1 MGELDEAMCEAIALG
16 ERAGKQGDVPVG
28 AVVLDERGTVIGRGR
43 NRREAGHDPLAHA
56 EIEAMRE
63 AAQARGDWNL
73 ADCTLVVT
81 LEPCPMCA
89 GACIQTHIGRIVFGA
104 WDAKLGACGSIW
116 DIPRDPHVGH
126 VPQVVGEGS
135 LATKPTYEYVQLF
148 SGQSSDGPPRLR
160 QSQVRRPRPFGRATH
175 TIRSMEQKD
184 VLKALQRDHA
194 AELKLAAKRLKGT
207 ARHTEIIPSRTLSE
221 LTGHEILLKPENLQ
235 VTGSFKI
242 RGAYNKIASLSE
254 EQIARGIVTASAGN
268 HAQGVAYAAR
278 ERHAKAT
285 ICMPQITPPLK
296 VDATKAYGADVVL
309 YGDVFDEAAAHA
321 AELAST
327 QGMIYVPP
335 FDDYEVI
342 CGQGTIGLEILEDVP
357 NVTDVVVPLGGGGL
371 GAGVAL
377 AIKTFK
383 PEARVIGAIP
393 EGSPAWKNSFA
404 AGRVTEADQVV
415 TSAEGV
421 AVKHPG
427 DLPFALLNEFMDD
440 LVTVTE
446 RDINEM
452 ILLML
457 EKHKLVIEAA
467 GAVSLAALEHLNL
480 RSRKF
485 ASATGPHVVVPIM
498 SGGNIDTVTMG
509 AVIQKGMI
517 ARGRIMNF
525 EVELP
530 DTPGQLVKVAQLL
543 ARERANVIALDHD
556 QFKASGHYTNAVSL
570 GVTVETNG
578 PDHIDHILMALKE
591 AGFQPKRIY

>member
-1 MGELDEAMCEAIALG
+1 VIRVWRTWKDVGGE
-16 ERAGKQGDVPVG
+16 
-28 AVVLDERGTVIGRGR
+28 
-43 NRREAGHDPLAHA
+43 
-56 EIEAMRE
+56 
-63 AAQARGDWNL
+63 ARSR
-73 ADCTLVVT
+73 VT
-81 LEPCPMCA
+81 
-89 GACIQTHIGRIVFGA
+89 I
-104 WDAKLGACGSIW
+104 
-116 DIPRDPHVGH
+116 
-126 VPQVVGEGS
+126 
-135 LATKPTYEYVQLF
+135 
-148 SGQSSDGPPRLR
+148 SG
-160 QSQVRRPRPFGRATH
+160 
-175 TIRSMEQKD
+175 MEQKD

-194 AELKLAAKRLKGT
+194 AELKLAAERLKGT
-207 ARHTEIIPSRTLSE
+207 ARHTEIIPSPALSE

-242 RGAYNKIASLSE
+242 RGAYNKIASLSDE
-254 EQIARGIVTASAGN
+254 ELAHGIVTASAGN

-278 ERHAKAT
+278 ERGAKAT

-309 YGDVFDEAAAHA
+309 YGEVFDESAARAQ
-321 AELAST
+321 ELSAT
-327 QGMIYVPP
+327 EGMIYVPP
-335 FDDYEVI
+335 FDDYEVL

-383 PEARVIGAIP
+383 PDVRVIGAIP
-393 EGSPAWKNSFA
+393 EGSPAWKNSLA
-404 AGRVTEADQVV
+404 AGRVVPADQVL

-421 AVKHPG
+421 AVKRPG
-427 DLPFALLNEFMDD
+427 DLTFALLNEFLDD
-440 LVTVTE
+440 LVTVSE

-457 EKHKLVIEAA
+457 EKHKLVVEAA

-485 ASATGPHVVVPIM
+485 AAAAGPHVVVPIL
-498 SGGNIDTVTMG
+498 SGGNEDTVSIG

-517 ARGRIMNF
+517 SRGRIMNF

-530 DTPGQLVKVAQLL
+530 DTPGQLVKVATIL
-543 ARERANVIALDHD
+543 AKERANVIALDHD
-556 QFKASGHYTNAVSL
+556 QFKASRYTDAVSL

-578 PDHIDHILMALKE
+578 PDHIDQVFAALRA
-591 AGFQPKRIY
+591 AGYSPKRIY

>member
-1 MGELDEAMCEAIALG
+1 
-16 ERAGKQGDVPVG
+16 
-28 AVVLDERGTVIGRGR
+28 
-43 NRREAGHDPLAHA
+43 
-56 EIEAMRE
+56 
-63 AAQARGDWNL
+63 
-73 ADCTLVVT
+73 
-81 LEPCPMCA
+81 
-89 GACIQTHIGRIVFGA
+89 
-104 WDAKLGACGSIW
+104 
-116 DIPRDPHVGH
+116 
-126 VPQVVGEGS
+126 
-135 LATKPTYEYVQLF
+135 
-148 SGQSSDGPPRLR
+148 
-160 QSQVRRPRPFGRATH
+160 
-175 TIRSMEQKD
+175 MEQKD

-207 ARHTEIIPSRTLSE
+207 ARHTEIIPSPVLSE
-221 LTGHEILLKPENLQ
+221 ATGHEILLKPENLQ

-254 EQIARGIVTASAGN
+254 EELSHGIVTASAGN

-278 ERHAKAT
+278 ERGAKAT

-309 YGDVFDEAAAHA
+309 YGEVFDESAARAQ
-321 AELAST
+321 ELSET
-327 QGMIYVPP
+327 EGMIYVPP
-335 FDDYEVI
+335 FDDYEVL

-383 PEARVIGAIP
+383 PEGRVIGAIP
-393 EGSPAWKNSFA
+393 EGSPAWKNSLA
-404 AGRVTEADQVV
+404 AGHVVPADDVV

-421 AVKHPG
+421 AVKRPG
-427 DLPFALLNEFMDD
+427 DLTFALLNEFLDD
-440 LVTVTE
+440 LVTVSE

-457 EKHKLVIEAA
+457 EKHKLVVEAA

-485 ASATGPHVVVPIM
+485 AEAPGPQVVVPIL
-498 SGGNIDTVTMG
+498 SGGNEDTVSLG
-509 AVIQKGMI
+509 DVIQKGMI

-530 DTPGQLVKVAQLL
+530 DKPGQLVKVATIL
-543 ARERANVIALDHD
+543 ADERANVIALDHD
-556 QFKASGHYTNAVSL
+556 QFKASAHYTNAVAL

-578 PDHIDHILMALKE
+578 PDHIDRILTALRE

>member
-1 MGELDEAMCEAIALG
+1 M
-16 ERAGKQGDVPVG
+16 
-28 AVVLDERGTVIGRGR
+28 
-43 NRREAGHDPLAHA
+43 
-56 EIEAMRE
+56 
-63 AAQARGDWNL
+63 
-73 ADCTLVVT
+73 
-81 LEPCPMCA
+81 
-89 GACIQTHIGRIVFGA
+89 
-104 WDAKLGACGSIW
+104 
-116 DIPRDPHVGH
+116 
-126 VPQVVGEGS
+126 
-135 LATKPTYEYVQLF
+135 
-148 SGQSSDGPPRLR
+148 
-160 QSQVRRPRPFGRATH
+160 
-175 TIRSMEQKD
+175 
-184 VLKALQRDHA
+184 LKALRRDHA
-194 AELKLAAKRLKGT
+194 AELKLAAERLKGT
-207 ARHTEIIPSRTLSE
+207 ARHTGIIPSPVLSE
-221 LTGHEILLKPENLQ
+221 MTGHEILLKPENLQ

-242 RGAYNKIASLSE
+242 RGAYNKIASLTD
-254 EQIARGIVTASAGN
+254 EQLSHGIVTASAGN

-278 ERHAKAT
+278 ERGAKAT

-309 YGDVFDEAAAHA
+309 CGEVFDEAAAHA
-321 AELAST
+321 QELSDNE
-327 QGMIYVPP
+327 GMIYVPP
-335 FDDYEVI
+335 FDDYEVL

-383 PEARVIGAIP
+383 PEVRVIGAIP
-393 EGSPAWKNSFA
+393 EGSPAWKNSLA
-404 AGRVTEADQVV
+404 AGHVVPADQVR

-421 AVKHPG
+421 AVKRPG
-427 DLPFALLNEFMDD
+427 DLTFALLNEFLDD

-457 EKHKLVIEAA
+457 EKHKLVVEAA

-485 ASATGPHVVVPIM
+485 AEAQGPHVVVPIL
-498 SGGNIDTVTMG
+498 SGGNEDTVSIS

-530 DTPGQLVKVAQLL
+530 DTPGQLVKVATIL
-543 ARERANVIALDHD
+543 AEQRANVIALDHD
-556 QFKASGHYTNAVSL
+556 QFKASSHYTDSVSL

-578 PDHIDHILMALKE
+578 PEHIDRILDAMRA
-591 AGFQPKRIY
+591 AGFRPKRIY

>member
-1 MGELDEAMCEAIALG
+1 
-16 ERAGKQGDVPVG
+16 
-28 AVVLDERGTVIGRGR
+28 
-43 NRREAGHDPLAHA
+43 
-56 EIEAMRE
+56 
-63 AAQARGDWNL
+63 
-73 ADCTLVVT
+73 
-81 LEPCPMCA
+81 
-89 GACIQTHIGRIVFGA
+89 
-104 WDAKLGACGSIW
+104 
-116 DIPRDPHVGH
+116 
-126 VPQVVGEGS
+126 
-135 LATKPTYEYVQLF
+135 
-148 SGQSSDGPPRLR
+148 
-160 QSQVRRPRPFGRATH
+160 
-175 TIRSMEQKD
+175 MEQNE
-184 VLKALQRDHA
+184 VLKALRREHA
-194 AELKLAAKRLKGT
+194 AELKLAAERLKGT
-207 ARHTEIIPSRTLSE
+207 ARHTGIIPSPVLSE
-221 LTGHEILLKPENLQ
+221 MTGHEILLKPENLQ

-242 RGAYNKIASLSE
+242 RGAYNKIASLTD
-254 EQIARGIVTASAGN
+254 EQLSHGIVTASAGN

-278 ERHAKAT
+278 ERGAKAT

-309 YGDVFDEAAAHA
+309 CGEVFDEAAAHA
-321 AELAST
+321 QELSDNE
-327 QGMIYVPP
+327 GMIYVPP
-335 FDDYEVI
+335 FDDYEVL

-383 PEARVIGAIP
+383 PEVRVIGAIP
-393 EGSPAWKNSFA
+393 EGSPAWKNSLA
-404 AGRVTEADQVV
+404 AGHVVPADQVR

-421 AVKHPG
+421 AVKRPG
-427 DLPFALLNEFMDD
+427 DLTFALLNEFLDD

-457 EKHKLVIEAA
+457 EKHKLVVEAA

-485 ASATGPHVVVPIM
+485 AEAQGPHVVVPIL
-498 SGGNIDTVTMG
+498 SGGNEDTVSIS

-530 DTPGQLVKVAQLL
+530 DTPGQLVKVATIL
-543 ARERANVIALDHD
+543 AEQRANVIALDHD
-556 QFKASGHYTNAVSL
+556 QFKASSHYTDSVSL

-578 PDHIDHILMALKE
+578 PEHIDRVLDAMRA

>member
-1 MGELDEAMCEAIALG
+1 
-16 ERAGKQGDVPVG
+16 
-28 AVVLDERGTVIGRGR
+28 
-43 NRREAGHDPLAHA
+43 
-56 EIEAMRE
+56 
-63 AAQARGDWNL
+63 
-73 ADCTLVVT
+73 
-81 LEPCPMCA
+81 
-89 GACIQTHIGRIVFGA
+89 
-104 WDAKLGACGSIW
+104 
-116 DIPRDPHVGH
+116 
-126 VPQVVGEGS
+126 
-135 LATKPTYEYVQLF
+135 
-148 SGQSSDGPPRLR
+148 
-160 QSQVRRPRPFGRATH
+160 
-175 TIRSMEQKD
+175 MEQKD

-383 PEARVIGAIP
+383 PEVRVIGAIP

-578 PDHIDHILMALKE
+578 PDHIDHTPGPSCPGAPAAYKPAVHGWPLHSRAATAPLLCRGDGLVHQLRQRNCDVVANQTRRETVALR
-591 AGFQPKRIY
+591 APHVHDGDRHSRLCGHGHDARRRIYFQRRTDDPQLVRARGQLIGFLHCAVRQGLSEIDDIGFDQAVAGHTATIGKRAVAMRVGLFVQAGHDVGGVVFRVAFHTV

>member
-1 MGELDEAMCEAIALG
+1 
-16 ERAGKQGDVPVG
+16 
-28 AVVLDERGTVIGRGR
+28 
-43 NRREAGHDPLAHA
+43 
-56 EIEAMRE
+56 
-63 AAQARGDWNL
+63 
-73 ADCTLVVT
+73 
-81 LEPCPMCA
+81 
-89 GACIQTHIGRIVFGA
+89 
-104 WDAKLGACGSIW
+104 
-116 DIPRDPHVGH
+116 
-126 VPQVVGEGS
+126 
-135 LATKPTYEYVQLF
+135 
-148 SGQSSDGPPRLR
+148 
-160 QSQVRRPRPFGRATH
+160 
-175 TIRSMEQKD
+175 MEQKD

-194 AELKLAAKRLKGT
+194 AELKLAAERLKGT
-207 ARHTEIIPSRTLSE
+207 ARHTEIIPSPVLSE
-221 LTGHEILLKPENLQ
+221 MTGHEILLKPENLQ

-242 RGAYNKIASLSE
+242 RGAYNKIASLTE
-254 EQIARGIVTASAGN
+254 EQIAHGIVTASAGN

-278 ERHAKAT
+278 ERGAKAT

-309 YGDVFDEAAAHA
+309 YGDVFDESAAHA
-321 AELAST
+321 AELADKE
-327 QGMIYVPP
+327 GMIYVPP

-383 PEARVIGAIP
+383 PEVRVIGAIP
-393 EGSPAWKNSFA
+393 EGSPAWKDSLA
-404 AGRVTEADQVV
+404 AGRVSPADHVV

-427 DLPFALLNEFMDD
+427 DLPFALINEFLDD

-457 EKHKLVIEAA
+457 EKHKLVVEAA

-485 ASATGPHVVVPIM
+485 AAAGPHVVVPIM

-530 DTPGQLVKVAQLL
+530 DTPGQLVKVATLL
-543 ARERANVIALDHD
+543 AEQRANVIQLDHD

-578 PDHIDHILMALKE
+578 PEHIDRILAALRE

>member
-1 MGELDEAMCEAIALG
+1 
-16 ERAGKQGDVPVG
+16 
-28 AVVLDERGTVIGRGR
+28 
-43 NRREAGHDPLAHA
+43 
-56 EIEAMRE
+56 
-63 AAQARGDWNL
+63 
-73 ADCTLVVT
+73 
-81 LEPCPMCA
+81 
-89 GACIQTHIGRIVFGA
+89 
-104 WDAKLGACGSIW
+104 
-116 DIPRDPHVGH
+116 
-126 VPQVVGEGS
+126 
-135 LATKPTYEYVQLF
+135 
-148 SGQSSDGPPRLR
+148 
-160 QSQVRRPRPFGRATH
+160 
-175 TIRSMEQKD
+175 MEQNE

-194 AELKLAAKRLKGT
+194 AELKLAAERLKGT
-207 ARHTEIIPSRTLSE
+207 ARHTAIIPSKVLSDM
-221 LTGHEILLKPENLQ
+221 TGHEILLKPENLQ

-242 RGAYNKIASLSE
+242 RGAYNKIASLTD
-254 EQIARGIVTASAGN
+254 EQLAHGIVTASAGN

-278 ERHAKAT
+278 ERGAKAT

-309 YGDVFDEAAAHA
+309 CGEVFDESAAHA
-321 AELAST
+321 QELSDNE
-327 QGMIYVPP
+327 GMIYVPP
-335 FDDYEVI
+335 FDDYEVL

-383 PEARVIGAIP
+383 PEVRVIGAIP
-393 EGSPAWKNSFA
+393 EGSPAWKNSLA
-404 AGRVTEADQVV
+404 AGHVVPADQVR

-421 AVKHPG
+421 AVKRPG
-427 DLPFALLNEFMDD
+427 DLTFALLNEFLDD

-457 EKHKLVIEAA
+457 EKHKLVVEAA

-485 ASATGPHVVVPIM
+485 AEAQGPHVVVPIL
-498 SGGNIDTVTMG
+498 SGGNEDTVSIS

-530 DTPGQLVKVAQLL
+530 DTPGQLVKVATIL
-543 ARERANVIALDHD
+543 AEQRANVIALDHD
-556 QFKASGHYTNAVSL
+556 QFKASSHYTDSVSL

-578 PDHIDHILMALKE
+578 PEHIDRILDAMRA
-591 AGFQPKRIY
+591 AGFRPKRIY

>member
-1 MGELDEAMCEAIALG
+1 
-16 ERAGKQGDVPVG
+16 
-28 AVVLDERGTVIGRGR
+28 
-43 NRREAGHDPLAHA
+43 
-56 EIEAMRE
+56 
-63 AAQARGDWNL
+63 
-73 ADCTLVVT
+73 
-81 LEPCPMCA
+81 
-89 GACIQTHIGRIVFGA
+89 
-104 WDAKLGACGSIW
+104 
-116 DIPRDPHVGH
+116 
-126 VPQVVGEGS
+126 
-135 LATKPTYEYVQLF
+135 
-148 SGQSSDGPPRLR
+148 
-160 QSQVRRPRPFGRATH
+160 
-175 TIRSMEQKD
+175 MEQKD

-207 ARHTEIIPSRTLSE
+207 ARHTRIIPSPVLSE
-221 LTGHEILLKPENLQ
+221 TTGHEILLKPENLQ

-254 EQIARGIVTASAGN
+254 EELSHGIVTASAGN

-278 ERHAKAT
+278 ERGAKAT

-309 YGDVFDEAAAHA
+309 CGEVFDESAARAQ
-321 AELAST
+321 ELSET
-327 QGMIYVPP
+327 EGMIYVPP
-335 FDDYEVI
+335 FDDYEVL

-383 PEARVIGAIP
+383 PEVRVIGAIP
-393 EGSPAWKNSFA
+393 EGSPAWKNSLA
-404 AGRVTEADQVV
+404 AGRVVPADDVV

-421 AVKHPG
+421 AVKRPG
-427 DLPFALLNEFMDD
+427 DLTFALLNEFLDD
-440 LVTVTE
+440 LVTVSE

-457 EKHKLVIEAA
+457 EKHKLVVEAA

-485 ASATGPHVVVPIM
+485 AEAQGPHVVVPIL
-498 SGGNIDTVTMG
+498 SGGNEDTVSIS

-530 DTPGQLVKVAQLL
+530 DTPGQLVKVATIL
-543 ARERANVIALDHD
+543 AEQRANVIALDHD
-556 QFKASGHYTNAVSL
+556 QFKASSHYTDSVSL

-578 PDHIDHILMALKE
+578 PEHIDRILDAMRE

>member
-1 MGELDEAMCEAIALG
+1 
-16 ERAGKQGDVPVG
+16 
-28 AVVLDERGTVIGRGR
+28 
-43 NRREAGHDPLAHA
+43 
-56 EIEAMRE
+56 
-63 AAQARGDWNL
+63 
-73 ADCTLVVT
+73 
-81 LEPCPMCA
+81 
-89 GACIQTHIGRIVFGA
+89 
-104 WDAKLGACGSIW
+104 
-116 DIPRDPHVGH
+116 
-126 VPQVVGEGS
+126 
-135 LATKPTYEYVQLF
+135 
-148 SGQSSDGPPRLR
+148 
-160 QSQVRRPRPFGRATH
+160 
-175 TIRSMEQKD
+175 MEQKD

-194 AELKLAAKRLKGT
+194 AELKLAAERLKGT
-207 ARHTEIIPSRTLSE
+207 ARHTEIIPSPVLSE
-221 LTGHEILLKPENLQ
+221 MTGHEILLKPENLQ

-242 RGAYNKIASLSE
+242 RGAYNKIASLTE
-254 EQIARGIVTASAGN
+254 EQIAHGIVTASAGN

-278 ERHAKAT
+278 ERGAKAT

-309 YGDVFDEAAAHA
+309 YGDVFDESAAHA
-321 AELAST
+321 AELADKE
-327 QGMIYVPP
+327 GMIYVPP
-335 FDDYEVI
+335 FDDY
-342 CGQGTIGLEILEDVP
+342 QGTIGLEILEDVP

-383 PEARVIGAIP
+383 PEVRVIGAIP
-393 EGSPAWKNSFA
+393 EGSPAWKDSLA
-404 AGRVTEADQVV
+404 AGRVSPADHVV

-427 DLPFALLNEFMDD
+427 DLPFALINEFLDD

-457 EKHKLVIEAA
+457 EKHKLVVEAA

-485 ASATGPHVVVPIM
+485 AAATGPHVVVPIM

-530 DTPGQLVKVAQLL
+530 DTPGQLVKVATLL
-543 ARERANVIALDHD
+543 AEQRANVIQLDHD

-578 PDHIDHILMALKE
+578 PEHIDRILAALRE

>member
-1 MGELDEAMCEAIALG
+1 
-16 ERAGKQGDVPVG
+16 
-28 AVVLDERGTVIGRGR
+28 
-43 NRREAGHDPLAHA
+43 
-56 EIEAMRE
+56 
-63 AAQARGDWNL
+63 
-73 ADCTLVVT
+73 
-81 LEPCPMCA
+81 
-89 GACIQTHIGRIVFGA
+89 
-104 WDAKLGACGSIW
+104 
-116 DIPRDPHVGH
+116 
-126 VPQVVGEGS
+126 
-135 LATKPTYEYVQLF
+135 
-148 SGQSSDGPPRLR
+148 
-160 QSQVRRPRPFGRATH
+160 
-175 TIRSMEQKD
+175 MEQNE
-184 VLKALQRDHA
+184 VLKALRRDHA
-194 AELKLAAKRLKGT
+194 AELKLAAERLKGT
-207 ARHTEIIPSRTLSE
+207 ARHTGIISSPVLSE
-221 LTGHEILLKPENLQ
+221 MTGHEILLKPENLQ

-242 RGAYNKIASLSE
+242 RGAYNKIASLTD
-254 EQIARGIVTASAGN
+254 EQLSHGIVTASAGN

-278 ERHAKAT
+278 ERGAKAT

-309 YGDVFDEAAAHA
+309 CGEVFDEAAAHA
-321 AELAST
+321 QELSDNE
-327 QGMIYVPP
+327 GMIYVPP
-335 FDDYEVI
+335 FDDYEVL

-383 PEARVIGAIP
+383 PEVRVIGAIP
-393 EGSPAWKNSFA
+393 EGSPAWKNSLA
-404 AGRVTEADQVV
+404 AGHVVPADQVR

-421 AVKHPG
+421 AVKRPG
-427 DLPFALLNEFMDD
+427 DLTFALLNEFLDD

-457 EKHKLVIEAA
+457 EKHKLVVEAA

-485 ASATGPHVVVPIM
+485 AEAQGPHVVVPIL
-498 SGGNIDTVTMG
+498 SGGNEDTVSIS

-530 DTPGQLVKVAQLL
+530 DTPGQLVKVATIL
-543 ARERANVIALDHD
+543 AEQRANVIALDHD
-556 QFKASGHYTNAVSL
+556 QFKASSHYTDSVSL

-578 PDHIDHILMALKE
+578 PEHIDRILDAMRA
-591 AGFQPKRIY
+591 AGFRPKRIY

>member
-1 MGELDEAMCEAIALG
+1 
-16 ERAGKQGDVPVG
+16 
-28 AVVLDERGTVIGRGR
+28 
-43 NRREAGHDPLAHA
+43 
-56 EIEAMRE
+56 
-63 AAQARGDWNL
+63 
-73 ADCTLVVT
+73 
-81 LEPCPMCA
+81 
-89 GACIQTHIGRIVFGA
+89 
-104 WDAKLGACGSIW
+104 
-116 DIPRDPHVGH
+116 
-126 VPQVVGEGS
+126 
-135 LATKPTYEYVQLF
+135 
-148 SGQSSDGPPRLR
+148 
-160 QSQVRRPRPFGRATH
+160 
-175 TIRSMEQKD
+175 MEQNE

-194 AELKLAAKRLKGT
+194 AELKLAAERLKGT
-207 ARHTEIIPSRTLSE
+207 ARHTEIIPSKVLSDM
-221 LTGHEILLKPENLQ
+221 TGHEILLKPENLQ

-242 RGAYNKIASLSE
+242 RGAYNKIASLSD
-254 EQIARGIVTASAGN
+254 EQLARGIVTASAGN

-278 ERHAKAT
+278 ERGAKAT

-309 YGDVFDEAAAHA
+309 YGEVFDESAARAQ
-321 AELAST
+321 ELSDT
-327 QGMIYVPP
+327 EGMIYVPP
-335 FDDYEVI
+335 FDDYEVL

-383 PEARVIGAIP
+383 PEVRVIGAIP
-393 EGSPAWKNSFA
+393 EGSPAWKNSLA
-404 AGRVTEADQVV
+404 AGHVVPADQVR

-421 AVKHPG
+421 AVKRPG
-427 DLPFALLNEFMDD
+427 DLTFALLNEFLDD

-457 EKHKLVIEAA
+457 EKHKLVVEAA

-485 ASATGPHVVVPIM
+485 AEAQGPHVVVPIL
-498 SGGNIDTVTMG
+498 SGGNEDTVSIS

-530 DTPGQLVKVAQLL
+530 DTPGQLVKVATIL
-543 ARERANVIALDHD
+543 AEQRANVIALDHD
-556 QFKASGHYTNAVSL
+556 QFKASSHYTDSVSL

-578 PDHIDHILMALKE
+578 PEHIDRILDAMRA
-591 AGFQPKRIY
+591 AGFRPKRIY